1 MLCFS
6 SLWLIYFT
14 AGSFY
19 FLICLFSFYTVSNGS
34 LQFKKKHF
42 GYNWEIEH
50 RLGIRYYQGI
60 VNFVVY
66 NNAVTVMLKKPFYQL

>member
-1 MLCFS
+1 MVLC
-6 SLWLIYFT
+6 SL
-14 AGSFY
+14 
-19 FLICLFSFYTVSNGS
+19 
-34 LQFKKKHF
+34 KKKHF